1 MAKTSRNDTIHARAI
16 VVVVFMVSLVK
27 ISFIVLNVVSS
38 YQVVGFEND
47 MGKTGMVF
55 KNTI

>member
-1 MAKTSRNDTIHARAI
+1 MAKTNKTATIHARAI
-16 VVVVFMVSLVK
+16 VVVFMVSLVK

>member
-16 VVVVFMVSLVK
+16 VVVFMVSLVK